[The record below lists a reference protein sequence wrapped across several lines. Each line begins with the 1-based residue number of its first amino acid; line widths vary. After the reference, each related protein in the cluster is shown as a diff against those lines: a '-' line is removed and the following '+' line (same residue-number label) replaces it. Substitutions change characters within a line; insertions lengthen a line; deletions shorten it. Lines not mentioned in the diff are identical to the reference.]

1 MQDGVSRLM
10 EWVSNVRL
18 GAKHGGQELCSQ
30 RLNWQ
35 DQVLEVLPW
44 RFRSE
49 QLTFPFIHSWQFVL
63 GRCVS
68 LARILATLSDF
79 QSSFGSCR
87 PWFVSGAGDPV
98 AMWEQTIRGASRK
111 FLRLGIHF
119 VNANLFHWK
128 GVLRF
133 LYALIGRG
141 ERNHLETSQ
150 GARHCSSTFPSNKN
164 YRSACP
170 RSQQPLLS
178 CIHHPTPVQYACSA
192 SLNHGHFATAK
203 APKSRITVLS
213 HWIDMGSTP

>member
-79 QSSFGSCR
+79 QSSLGLVVHGLC
-87 PWFVSGAGDPV
+87 P
-98 AMWEQTIRGASRK
+98 EQVIQWPCG
-111 FLRLGIHF
+111 
-119 VNANLFHWK
+119 NN
-128 GVLRF
+128 
-133 LYALIGRG
+133 
-141 ERNHLETSQ
+141 N
-150 GARHCSSTFPSNKN
+150 
-164 YRSACP
+164 P
-170 RSQQPLLS
+170 RSLQEIS
-178 CIHHPTPVQYACSA
+178 SA
-192 SLNHGHFATAK
+192 RDTFCQCQLVSLERGTATC
-203 APKSRITVLS
+203 
-213 HWIDMGSTP
+213 HE

>member
-79 QSSFGSCR
+79 QSSLGSCR

-128 GVLRF
+128 GVLQ
-133 LYALIGRG
+133 LVMNEEINKHPPTY
-141 ERNHLETSQ
+141 
-150 GARHCSSTFPSNKN
+150 CS
-164 YRSACP
+164 
-170 RSQQPLLS
+170 
-178 CIHHPTPVQYACSA
+178 
-192 SLNHGHFATAK
+192 
-203 APKSRITVLS
+203 
-213 HWIDMGSTP
+213 

>member
-10 EWVSNVRL
+10 EWVSNVQL

-79 QSSFGSCR
+79 QSSLESCR

-98 AMWEQTIRGASRK
+98 AMWEHKQSEEPPGNFFGSGYILSMPTCFTGK
-111 FLRLGIHF
+111 GYLGF
-119 VNANLFHWK
+119 S
-128 GVLRF
+128 VL
-133 LYALIGRG
+133 
-141 ERNHLETSQ
+141 
-150 GARHCSSTFPSNKN
+150 
-164 YRSACP
+164 
-170 RSQQPLLS
+170 
-178 CIHHPTPVQYACSA
+178 
-192 SLNHGHFATAK
+192 
-203 APKSRITVLS
+203 
-213 HWIDMGSTP
+213 